1 MRAPCPLSASVPI
14 LLVESVL
21 PGFPPPADG
30 SGRTVHARCVQ
41 LALRASVPVRRR
53 LRSCCCFESFQ
64 HLPIRLPL
72 RAGPVESV
80 ASNVRHCGIVFGS
93 RPAAA
98 LRASSAPSDPA
109 SCARDVRH
117 RRFGIGSWCCC
128 CCFESFERL
137 PIRRAGFVGARTD
150 VGPAVATRRRLA
162 TSVIAES
169 ASRARVR
176 HDGTLLWLLLLL
188 LLIPFGREISWTL
201 LEEATPGLAER
212 LREREVAEQ

>member
-1 MRAPCPLSASVPI
+1 MPSLQGHVPFLLLSDLTLSASICAHLAPCLPRVRI

-41 LALRASVPVRRR
+41 PALRASVPVRRR
-53 LRSCCCFESFQ
+53 LRSCCCFKSFQ
-64 HLPIRLPL
+64 HLPIRLSL

-80 ASNVRHCGIVFGS
+80 ASNDRPCGIVFGS

-150 VGPAVATRRRLA
+150 VGTCCGFAAA
-162 TSVIAES
+162 
-169 ASRARVR
+169 ASDVR
-176 HDGTLLWLLLLL
+176 HRGIGFT
-188 LLIPFGREISWTL
+188 STS
-201 LEEATPGLAER
+201 TT
-212 LREREVAEQ
+212 